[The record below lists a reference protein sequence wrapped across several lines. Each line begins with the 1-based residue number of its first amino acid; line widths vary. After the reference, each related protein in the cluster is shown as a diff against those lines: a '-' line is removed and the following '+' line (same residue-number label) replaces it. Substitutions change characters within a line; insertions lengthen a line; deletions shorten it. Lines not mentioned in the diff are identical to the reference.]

1 MFIDA
6 MLDYDVY
13 IGILEDYPS
22 MEKLEIKL
30 PFTGTGIKCCF
41 RGLLVINIS
50 PGQLLRLL

>member
-1 MFIDA
+1 
-6 MLDYDVY
+6 MLDCDVY

-30 PFTGTGIKCCF
+30 PCTGTDIKCCF